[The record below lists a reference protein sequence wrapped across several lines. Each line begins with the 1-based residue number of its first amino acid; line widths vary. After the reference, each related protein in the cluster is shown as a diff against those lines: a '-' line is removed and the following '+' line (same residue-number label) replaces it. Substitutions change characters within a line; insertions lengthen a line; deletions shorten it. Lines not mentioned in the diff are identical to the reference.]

1 MKRFNFNPI
10 CTNYLNYFQRY
21 SDSTEIKLEDNGN
34 IPAIDLDAANQN
46 SATYIADQSQS
57 RSVYTA
63 DQSQSRSYPIDQSQ
77 SRTHKI
83 DQSQSRSHKT
93 DQSQALQ
100 VYTSDQSQVINNAK
114 QLIFEGDVVHESQL
128 L

>member
-1 MKRFNFNPI
+1 MINLFLKRFNFNPI
-10 CTNYLNYFQRY
+10 CTNYPNYFQRY

-63 DQSQSRSYPIDQSQ
+63 DQSQSRS
-77 SRTHKI
+77 
-83 DQSQSRSHKT
+83 HKT
-93 DQSQALQ
+93 DQSQASQ